1 MRVRMTRQIA
11 FLWGGVA
18 ATLIALSPWASK
30 FSGGLWGCTF
40 KALTGFACPTCGTT
54 RAALALA
61 RFDVST
67 ALLYYPL
74 PTVGWIVFLG
84 GGLIAAAMALA
95 GRRPPAIPNRLPN
108 WARATIA
115 GALFLNWMYSIA
127 TGV

>member
-1 MRVRMTRQIA
+1 MKMTRQIA
-11 FLWGGVA
+11 FWWGGVA
-18 ATLIALSPWASK
+18 ATLIALSPWAPE

-40 KALTGFACPTCGTT
+40 KALTGFACPTCGTA

-74 PTVGWIVFLG
+74 PTVGWIVFLV
-84 GGLIAAAMALA
+84 GGLVAAAMALA
-95 GRRPPAIPNRLPN
+95 GRTPPAIPNRLPD
-108 WARATIA
+108 WARAAIA